1 MYTVHEIMYKIAWY
15 LSMYTVRE
23 IMYRMAWLEDP
34 RTVQG
39 EGLPGYNFDLK
50 KIKNIKSIELGSDS
64 W

>member
-1 MYTVHEIMYKIAWY
+1 
-15 LSMYTVRE
+15 MYTVRE

>member
-1 MYTVHEIMYKIAWY
+1 MYTVHKIMYRIAWL
-15 LSMYTVRE
+15 LSMYTLHE